1 MLGRARCSHR
11 VRLAGARL
19 AVGKDGDIISLGKSV
34 DALFEIIPYACLVNV
49 GPEHAIK
56 DEQLAALG

>member
-19 AVGKDGDIISLGKSV
+19 AIGKDGDIVSLGEGV
-34 DALFEIIPYACLVNV
+34 DALFEIVPYAGLVNV
-49 GPEHAIK
+49 GPKHAIK
-56 DEQLAALG
+56 DEQLATLG